1 MNILE
6 TIVEHKKMEIEFRK
20 SNTPDSFLQRE
31 HFYSRQTISLKSSLM
46 DGRKS
51 GIIAEFKR
59 KSPSKGTINEKADLL
74 SVTSAYTN
82 LGASGLS
89 ILTDEKFFGGQS
101 DDIRKARIHS
111 IPILR
116 KDFIIDEY
124 QVHESRAIGA
134 DLILLIAACL
144 SPDQVRKL
152 AILARGIGLE
162 TLLEIHN
169 QEELS
174 HICDEVDL
182 IGINNRDLKTFD
194 VDMNQSIELAA
205 MIPRTRLL
213 IAESGI
219 NDIAKIHTLKN
230 HGFSG
235 FLIGEHFMKEPDPSI
250 AFARFVNQLNK
261 DPYAGK
267 SLRHDATRSGQ
278 ETG

>member
-6 TIVEHKKMEIEFRK
+6 TIIEHKKTEIEFRK
-20 SNTPDSFLQRE
+20 SDSPESFLKRE
-31 HFYSRQTISLKSSLM
+31 SFYSRQTISLKSSLM
-46 DGRKS
+46 EGNKW

-59 KSPSKGTINEKADLL
+59 KSPSKGVINEMADL
-74 SVTSAYTN
+74 SAVTSAYTN
-82 LGASGLS
+82 HGASGLS
-89 ILTDEKFFGGQS
+89 ILTDEKFFGGHL
-101 DDIRKARIHS
+101 DDIRKARINS

-144 SPDQVRKL
+144 SPDGVRKL
-152 AILARGIGLE
+152 AALAKAIGLE
-162 TLLEIHN
+162 TLLEIHTKD
-169 QEELS
+169 ELS

-182 IGINNRDLKTFD
+182 IGINNRDLKTFA
-194 VDMNQSIELAA
+194 VDMNQAIELASLV
-205 MIPRTRLL
+205 PRNKLL

-219 NDIAKIHTLKN
+219 NDIENIRSLKN

-250 AFARFVNQLNK
+250 AFARFINQLNK